1 MARQSLFGNW
11 VRAMVKR
18 PPSDR
23 SDLPIVEKDEELVER
38 VEGSSD
44 LYSLSQ
50 LNQFRTIAQDRDTQ
64 YEIYDDMATDSVI
77 SAALEIY
84 ADDATAYDEQG
95 RVIWVES
102 EDEEIAKAGN
112 RLLDIFEIPERA
124 WKHIYLACKY
134 GDYYLKL
141 FRGEPNDQ
149 WDAKAEVA
157 SVKVVNDR
165 EDFKGTKYIPQYFE
179 YVEDVPDPATVF
191 DLRKRGKIAGFVETE
206 GVTAASAQNN
216 PFYSQSVTKS
226 FRVDDVKLYKPDR
239 FIHIMIGETL
249 NRVKETLTLTLG
261 DGSTVTYD
269 VARGKSILYDVYPIQ
284 RQLQLLEDSL
294 LVNRL
299 TRSSLIRMLEIEVGD
314 MPKKEVND
322 YLRRIKNL
330 IEQHISL
337 DKTTGNYQ
345 SFNAPGP
352 IDNVIYIPTKN
363 GRGKITINNLGGD
376 VNIRDIADVDYFNNK
391 RAGALKIPK
400 QFLGEGE
407 GDSSLGNGGSLT
419 QMSIRYARTIKRI
432 QTAYIRAIT
441 QLLNLYFVDKKLDYV
456 NKFQVRMTSPSTQED
471 AQRIE
476 NINNNL
482 KLVENVMD
490 IANSLEGDTQ
500 KEILAYLLRNVVKM
514 PEIATFVDEDGTP
527 DEDVDI
533 HPSIDNSGGPKLDFD
548 FGSDM
553 GGGPE
558 PPDLSTS
565 TSSETSSEPS
575 GGTETTASET
585 SSGGGEFTASEF
597 AGFEDTL

>member
-11 VRAMVKR
+11 VRAKLRR
-18 PPSDR
+18 PPSER
-23 SDLPIVEKDEELVER
+23 ADLPIVEKDEEIVNR
-38 VEGSSD
+38 VEGSTD

-50 LNQFRTIAQDRDTQ
+50 FNQFRTIAEDRDTQ
-64 YEIYDDMATDSVI
+64 YAIYDEMTTDPVI
-77 SAALEIY
+77 AAALEIY

-102 EDEEIAKAGN
+102 ENEEIARAGN

-141 FRGEPNDQ
+141 FRTDPGKPNDNSRQ
-149 WDAKAEVA
+149 V
-157 SVKVVNDR
+157 STRIVNDK
-165 EDFKGTKYIPQYFE
+165 EDYKGVKYIPQYYE
-179 YVEDVPDPATVF
+179 YIEDVVDPASVF
-191 DLRKRGKIAGFVETE
+191 DLRRQGKTAGFVETSGIATSTE
-206 GVTAASAQNN
+206 SNALTYNPNVT
-216 PFYSQSVTKS
+216 QS
-226 FRVDDVKLYKPDR
+226 FMIDDVKLYRPDR

-249 NRVKETLTLTLG
+249 GRTKETLILDLG
-261 DGSTVTYD
+261 NETTVTYD

-337 DKTTGNYQ
+337 DKTTGAYQ

-376 VNIRDIADVDYFNNK
+376 VNIRDIADIDYFNNK

-407 GDSSLGNGGSLT
+407 GESSLGNGGSLT

-432 QTAYIRAIT
+432 QTSYIRAIT
-441 QLLNLYFVDKKLDYV
+441 QLLNLFFVDKKLDYV

-476 NINNNL
+476 NTNNSL

-500 KEILAYLLRNVVKM
+500 KKILSYLLRNVVKM
-514 PEIATFVDEDGTP
+514 PDIATLVEEDGTP
-527 DEDVDI
+527 EEEVDI
-533 HPSIDNSGGPKLDFD
+533 NPSIDASGGPSDVNINFD
-548 FGSDM
+548 TGIESS
-553 GGGPE
+553 PE
-558 PPDLSTS
+558 PPLSSPAEPVSS
-565 TSSETSSEPS
+565 TEPSESSSEFTS
-575 GGTETTASET
+575 
-585 SSGGGEFTASEF
+585 SEF

>member
-11 VRAMVKR
+11 VRAKLRR
-18 PPSDR
+18 PPSER
-23 SDLPIVEKDEELVER
+23 ADLPIVEKDEEIVNR
-38 VEGSSD
+38 IEGSTD

-50 LNQFRTIAQDRDTQ
+50 FNQFRTIAEDRDTQ
-64 YEIYDDMATDSVI
+64 YAIYDEMTTDPVI
-77 SAALEIY
+77 AASLEIY

-102 EDEEIAKAGN
+102 ENEEIARAGN

-141 FRGEPNDQ
+141 FRTDPGKPNDNQ
-149 WDAKAEVA
+149 RPV
-157 SVKVVNDR
+157 STRVVNDK
-165 EDFKGTKYIPQYFE
+165 EDYKGVKHIPQYYE
-179 YVEDVPDPATVF
+179 YVEDVVDPASIF
-191 DLRKRGKIAGFVETE
+191 DLRRQGKTAGFVETSGIATSTE
-206 GVTAASAQNN
+206 SSALTYNPNVT
-216 PFYSQSVTKS
+216 QS
-226 FRVDDVKLYKPDR
+226 FMIDDVKLYRPDR

-249 NRVKETLTLTLG
+249 GRTKETLVLDLG
-261 DGSTVTYD
+261 NETTVTYD

-337 DKTTGNYQ
+337 DKTTGAYQ

-376 VNIRDIADVDYFNNK
+376 VNIRDIADIDYFNNK

-400 QFLGEGE
+400 QFLGDGEGE
-407 GDSSLGNGGSLT
+407 SSLGNGGSLT

-441 QLLNLYFVDKKLDYV
+441 QLLNLFFVDKKLDYV

-476 NINNNL
+476 NTNNSL

-500 KEILAYLLRNVVKM
+500 KKILSYLLRNVVKM
-514 PEIATFVDEDGTP
+514 PDIATMVEEDGTP
-527 DEDVDI
+527 EEEVDI
-533 HPSIDNSGGPKLDFD
+533 NPSIDASGGPSDVNINFD
-548 FGSDM
+548 TGIESS
-553 GGGPE
+553 PE
-558 PPDLSTS
+558 PPLSSPAEPVSS
-565 TSSETSSEPS
+565 TEPSESSSEFTS
-575 GGTETTASET
+575 
-585 SSGGGEFTASEF
+585 SEF